1 MPNLKNRRLLFVRS
15 AAASAVFLLLPSL
28 FYAAGRK
35 DAPPPAAAV
44 AVPEEVPTG
53 YTKKS
58 PDGEPVAFGEIWG
71 WVMQNRERELDFD
84 FPLTDVG
91 YFAAEVNSYGEL
103 SGVPARSKL
112 NGFSGRVHLVLVCDS
127 RALTHFVLEPR
138 FGLRQQ
144 MLTQIMNA
152 ARTFDGVQVDYE
164 LIPARDAAH
173 FLEFLTELSRLCKN
187 AGKMFTVCVPARLK
201 TIANDAFPYRKISA
215 IADRVIIMAYDEH
228 WSTSRPGPIASVDW
242 CGRIVTYAKSIIPAQ
257 KLVMGLPFYGRTW
270 ASEKTAQG
278 WYFSGMNR
286 IMRQYESSAVEYV
299 NDIPKV
305 EIDMKV
311 HLVGWF
317 EDAYSTVAKLRLYS
331 NAGVQSVAFWR
342 IGQEDPE
349 IWKWLQRKPVAD
361 N

>member
-1 MPNLKNRRLLFVRS
+1 MLKTKNRRVALVRRAL
-15 AAASAVFLLLPSL
+15 AAAFALLPSL
-28 FYAAGRK
+28 FYASGRK
-35 DAPPPAAAV
+35 DAPPPAAPV
-44 AVPEEVPTG
+44 LPEEAPSG
-53 YTKKS
+53 YNKRT

-84 FPLTDVG
+84 SPLTDVG

-103 SGVPARSKL
+103 SGVPARAKL

-127 RALTHFVLEPR
+127 RALTHFVLDPR

-152 ARTFDGVQVDYE
+152 ASAFDGVQMDYE
-164 LIPARDAAH
+164 LVPARDAAN
-173 FLEFLTELSRLCKN
+173 FIEFLTELSRLCKN

-201 TIANDAFPYRKISA
+201 TVANDAFPYRKLSG
-215 IADRVIIMAYDEH
+215 IADRIIIMAYDEH

-242 CGRIVTYAKSIIPAQ
+242 CGRIVSYAQTVIPAR

-286 IMRQYESSAVEYV
+286 IMRQYESGAVEYV

-311 HLVGWF
+311 HLIGWF

-331 NAGVQSVAFWR
+331 KAGVQSVAFWR

-349 IWKWLQRKPVAD
+349 IWKWLQRKAESGS
-361 N
+361 